1 MARPQA
7 TQATQVEPPI
17 TFARKGT
24 NQPNQPTMN
33 KKTIAEL
40 WLVAVVIDTAILV
53 ALIVTAGLALS
64 K

>member
-1 MARPQA
+1 
-7 TQATQVEPPI
+7 
-17 TFARKGT
+17 
-24 NQPNQPTMN
+24 MN

>member
-1 MARPQA
+1 
-7 TQATQVEPPI
+7 
-17 TFARKGT
+17 
-24 NQPNQPTMN
+24 MN

-53 ALIVTAGLALS
+53 AVIVLAGLALS